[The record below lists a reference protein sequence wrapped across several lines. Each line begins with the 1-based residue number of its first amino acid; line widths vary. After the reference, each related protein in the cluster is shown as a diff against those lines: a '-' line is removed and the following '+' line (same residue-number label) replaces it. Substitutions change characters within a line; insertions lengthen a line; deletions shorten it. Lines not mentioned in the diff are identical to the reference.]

1 MTQDNTALVPLSRT
15 QHLIP
20 ATAILVLAMTVAWL
34 SFTREPAAA
43 FLFPRMIG
51 SVMLL
56 LAAWNFIRAFL
67 GLARVGDGLSRTTI
81 TRVAPGLLVMLIFV
95 FLAAKGLG
103 FYVASCLAFV
113 GIYSFYDPASHRS
126 PVVWGKRC
134 LVAAVFMCV
143 IYGLFAMLLKVQTP
157 RGLFF

>member
-1 MTQDNTALVPLSRT
+1 MSVNNASVAPLSRA

-20 ATAILVLAMTVAWL
+20 ATAILILAVTVAWL
-34 SFTREPAAA
+34 SYTREPAAA

-56 LAAWNFIRAFL
+56 LAVWNFIRAFL
-67 GLARVGDGLSRTTI
+67 GLAKVGDGLSRTTI
-81 TRVAPGLLVMLIFV
+81 LRIAPGLVVMLVFV
-95 FLAAKGLG
+95 FMAAKALG
-103 FYVASCLAFV
+103 FYVASYFAFV

-126 PVVWGKRC
+126 PAVWGKRC